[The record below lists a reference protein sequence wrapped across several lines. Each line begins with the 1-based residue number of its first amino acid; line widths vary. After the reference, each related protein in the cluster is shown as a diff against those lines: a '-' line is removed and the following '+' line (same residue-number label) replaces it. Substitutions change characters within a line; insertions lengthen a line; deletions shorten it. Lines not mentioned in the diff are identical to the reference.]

1 MDILIIKISSFGDI
15 VHGLQVTASLRA
27 QLREPCAITWLV
39 TDRFA
44 GLVAASGMADEVW
57 AYSRRSGFFGGKP
70 LRDRV
75 RGRRFDAVLDL
86 QGRFKTGFWTHQA
99 EATRKIG
106 RRDARELANVFY
118 QETAPLPPGGRY
130 GSHAIEILLEYLP
143 LFGCEPKLAGPLKF
157 PGSPRPKAVA
167 PAVLAARPIL
177 IFPDSARP
185 AKEWPGHREL
195 TRRIANE
202 NPAIP
207 IAWPGWAEMA
217 APEGIEHGN
226 FHDLMKKVPLP
237 ELPGLVASARL
248 VVANDSGP
256 MHLAAAM
263 GVPVIGIFGPSS
275 SNRYRPWA
283 LTPGGARVIEAPGA
297 RLANLSVEAVHA
309 EITAC
314 LRANAEMRLGS

>member
-15 VHGLQVTASLRA
+15 VHGLQVAASLRA

-44 GLVAASGMADEVW
+44 GLVEASGVADEVW
-57 AYSRRSGFFGGKP
+57 VYSRRNGLVGGKP
-70 LRDRV
+70 LRERV
-75 RGRRFDAVLDL
+75 RGRRFDAVLEL

-99 EATRKIG
+99 EAARKIG

-143 LFGCEPKLAGPLKF
+143 LFGCEPRLAGPLAF
-157 PGSPRPKAVA
+157 LGSPGPRAVD

-177 IFPDSARP
+177 IFPDSARA

-195 TRRIANE
+195 TRRLANE
-202 NPAIP
+202 NPTIP
-207 IAWPGWAEMA
+207 IAWPGWADMA
-217 APEGIEHGN
+217 PPDGIERGN
-226 FHDLMKKVPLP
+226 FHNLMKKVPLK
-237 ELPGLVASARL
+237 ELPSLVASARL

-275 SNRYRPWA
+275 ARRYRPWA
-283 LTPGGARVIEAPGA
+283 LTPGQARVIEAPGA
-297 RLANLSVEAVHA
+297 RLGNLPVEAVHT

-314 LRANAEMRLGS
+314 LRARAEVRLGA

>member
-1 MDILIIKISSFGDI
+1 MDILIIKVSSFGDI
-15 VHGLQVTASLRA
+15 VHGLQVAASLRA
-27 QLREPCAITWLV
+27 QRRDQCRITWLAM
-39 TDRFA
+39 DRFA
-44 GLVAASGMADEVW
+44 GLVEASGVADEVW
-57 AYSRRSGFFGGKP
+57 VYARRNGFLGGKP

-86 QGRFKTGFWTHQA
+86 QGRLKTGFWTHQA
-99 EATRKIG
+99 EAARKIG

-143 LFGCEPKLAGPLKF
+143 LLGCEAKLAGPLAF
-157 PGSPRPKAVA
+157 PGSPQPKAVD
-167 PAVLAARPIL
+167 PAVLARRPIL
-177 IFPDSARP
+177 IFPDSARA

-195 TRRIANE
+195 TRRLANA

-207 IAWPGWAEMA
+207 VAWPGWADTPG
-217 APEGIEHGN
+217 PEGIEHGN
-226 FHDLMKKVPLP
+226 FHDLMKKVPLK
-237 ELPGLVASARL
+237 ELPSLVAAARL

-275 SNRYRPWA
+275 AGRYRPWP
-283 LTPGGARVIEAPGA
+283 LTPGQARVIEAPGA
-297 RLANLSVEAVHA
+297 RLANLSADTVLA

-314 LRANAEMRLGS
+314 L